1 MNESEIGD
9 HLGKR
14 VRLNYFTGGTPHAE
28 GTLLGYYSEPTVIIE
43 TDDGRQIAWL
53 AKITE
58 PVEP

>member
-1 MNESEIGD
+1 MNESEISH

-14 VRLNYFTGGTPHAE
+14 VRLNYLTGEGPHAV
-28 GTLLGYYSEPTVIIE
+28 GTLIGYYSEPTVIIE